1 MKRRALAAMLAAL
14 LLPGCGTAGGDP
26 GSASS
31 SQEAP
36 EAPIV
41 IETLAL
47 ELPAG
52 GDTQAA
58 QAFADSLPE
67 AMAALGVEIGRVAL
81 SFSPSPAAAAQAL
94 AEGGVDL
101 AFLPVEDFLAGGGGQ
116 AVLAD
121 GEPMPLSEKRDTDA
135 AVDLTVSAL
144 VPGERA
150 EIVAAD
156 TDYGRRLAARTDP
169 SWEELSHARWGVLG
183 PESRAGYRCL
193 DLWLCDHYED
203 NGIRDL
209 PQVTVYGDWDALLQA
224 AEAGD
229 IDALPLKP
237 GLRPEGLSLLA
248 ETEAIVTQV
257 AAVREDEA
265 LQSRAFAL
273 ALEAAVSRLPE
284 AQREALLGAKD
295 FVALQDSGLDATR
308 RSLAGR

>member
-1 MKRRALAAMLAAL
+1 MKRRIFAAMLAAL

-36 EAPIV
+36 VV

-121 GEPMPLSEKRDTDA
+121 GEPLPLSEERDA
-135 AVDLTVSAL
+135 APDLTVPAL
-144 VPGERA
+144 APGERA
-150 EIVAAD
+150 EIVTAD

-183 PESRAGYRCL
+183 EESRAGYRCL

-295 FVALQDSGLDATR
+295 FVSLQASGLDATR

>member
-1 MKRRALAAMLAAL
+1 MKRRIFAAMLAAL

-26 GSASS
+26 GRASS

-121 GEPMPLSEKRDTDA
+121 GEPDTSRT
-135 AVDLTVSAL
+135 LT
-144 VPGERA
+144 PGDRA
-150 EIVAAD
+150 EIVTAD

-169 SWEELSHARWGVLG
+169 SWEELSHARCGVLG
-183 PESRAGYRCL
+183 EESRAGYRCL

-203 NGIRDL
+203 NSIADL

-229 IDALPLKP
+229 IDALPLKL
-237 GLRPEGLSLLA
+237 GLRTEGLSLLA

>member
-1 MKRRALAAMLAAL
+1 MKRRIFAAMLAAL

-36 EAPIV
+36 VV

-121 GEPMPLSEKRDTDA
+121 GEPLPLSEERDA
-135 AVDLTVSAL
+135 APDLTVPAL
-144 VPGERA
+144 APGERA
-150 EIVAAD
+150 EIVTAD
-156 TDYGRRLAARTDP
+156 TDYGRRLAARSDP

-183 PESRAGYRCL
+183 EESRAGYRCL

-203 NGIRDL
+203 NSIADL

-295 FVALQDSGLDATR
+295 FVSLQASGLDATR

>member
-1 MKRRALAAMLAAL
+1 MKRRIFAAMLAAL

-36 EAPIV
+36 EAPVV

-101 AFLPVEDFLAGGGGQ
+101 AFLPAEDFLRAGGGL
-116 AVLAD
+116 AILAD
-121 GEPMPLSEKRDTDA
+121 GTPDTSG
-135 AVDLTVSAL
+135 TL

-150 EIVAAD
+150 EIVTAG

-169 SWEELSHARWGVLG
+169 SWEELAHARWGVLG
-183 PESRAGYRCL
+183 QESRAGYRCL
-193 DLWLCDHYED
+193 DLWLCDNYED

-209 PQVTVYGDWDALLQA
+209 PEVTVYDDWDALLQA

-237 GLRPEGLSLLA
+237 GLRTEKLSLLA
-248 ETEAIVTQV
+248 ETEGIVAQV
-257 AAVREDEA
+257 AAVREDAA

-284 AQREALLGAKD
+284 GQREALLGAKD
-295 FVALQDSGLDATR
+295 FVSLPDGGLNAVR
-308 RSLAGR
+308 RSLAAFG

>member
-1 MKRRALAAMLAAL
+1 MKLRALAATLTLPL
-14 LLPGCGTAGGDP
+14 LLCACGAP
-26 GSASS
+26 ASGSASS
-31 SQEAP
+31 AP
-36 EAPIV
+36 AEPLTVGI
-41 IETLAL
+41 LAL

-52 GDTQAA
+52 ADLQAA
-58 QAFADSLPE
+58 RDFA
-67 AMAALGVEIGRVAL
+67 AALPGALAAQGVEIGTVEL
-81 SFSPSPAAAAQAL
+81 SFGASLAATAQAL

-101 AFLPVEDFLAGGGGQ
+101 AFLPAANFLAGGGGQ
-116 AVLAD
+116 AILAD
-121 GEPMPLSEKRDTDA
+121 GAQDA
-135 AVDLTVSAL
+135 SGALT
-144 VPGERA
+144 PGERA
-150 EIVAAD
+150 EIAAAP
-156 TDYGRRLAARTDP
+156 TDYGRRLASRTSP
-169 SWEELSHARWGVLG
+169 TWEELSHARWGVLG
-183 PESRAGYRCL
+183 EESRAGYRCL

-295 FVALQDSGLDATR
+295 FVSLQASGLDATR

>member
-1 MKRRALAAMLAAL
+1 MKRRTLAAMLAAL
-14 LLPGCGTAGGDP
+14 LLPGCGTAG
-26 GSASS
+26 SASS
-31 SQEAP
+31 SQ

-116 AVLAD
+116 TVLAD
-121 GEPMPLSEKRDTDA
+121 GEPDTSRT
-135 AVDLTVSAL
+135 LT
-144 VPGERA
+144 PGDRA
-150 EIVAAD
+150 EIVTAD

-183 PESRAGYRCL
+183 EESRAGYRCL

-203 NGIRDL
+203 NSIADL

-295 FVALQDSGLDATR
+295 FVSLQASGLDATR

>member
-1 MKRRALAAMLAAL
+1 MKRRVFAAALAALQL
-14 LLPGCGTAGGDP
+14 TGCGSRGES
-26 GSASS
+26 GSAS

-36 EAPIV
+36 EEPVV
-41 IETLAL
+41 IGTLAL

-52 GDTQAA
+52 GDADAA
-58 QAFADSLPE
+58 RAFADSLPE

-121 GEPMPLSEKRDTDA
+121 GEPLPLSEERDA
-135 AVDLTVSAL
+135 APDLTVPAL
-144 VPGERA
+144 APGERA
-150 EIVAAD
+150 EIVTAD
-156 TDYGRRLAARTDP
+156 TDYGRRLAARSDP

-183 PESRAGYRCL
+183 EESRAGYRCL

-203 NGIRDL
+203 NSIADL

-295 FVALQDSGLDATR
+295 FVSLQASGLDATR

>member
-14 LLPGCGTAGGDP
+14 LLPGCGTAGRDP

-121 GEPMPLSEKRDTDA
+121 GEPDTSRT
-135 AVDLTVSAL
+135 LT
-144 VPGERA
+144 PGERA
-150 EIVAAD
+150 EIVTAD

-203 NGIRDL
+203 NSIADL

-229 IDALPLKP
+229 IDALPLKL
-237 GLRPEGLSLLA
+237 GLRTEGLSLLA

>member
-36 EAPIV
+36 VV

-121 GEPMPLSEKRDTDA
+121 GEPLPLSEERDA
-135 AVDLTVSAL
+135 APDLTVPAL
-144 VPGERA
+144 APGDRA
-150 EIVAAD
+150 EIVTAD

-183 PESRAGYRCL
+183 EESRAGYRCL

-295 FVALQDSGLDATR
+295 FVSLQASGLDATR

>member
-31 SQEAP
+31 SQEAL
-36 EAPIV
+36 EAPVV

-121 GEPMPLSEKRDTDA
+121 GESDTSRT
-135 AVDLTVSAL
+135 LT
-144 VPGERA
+144 PGDRA
-150 EIVAAD
+150 EIVTAD
-156 TDYGRRLAARTDP
+156 TDYGRRLAARTDS

-183 PESRAGYRCL
+183 EESRAGYRCL
-193 DLWLCDHYED
+193 DLWLCDNYED
-203 NGIRDL
+203 NGIADL
-209 PQVTVYGDWDALLQA
+209 PQVTVYDDWDALLQA

-265 LQSRAFAL
+265 LQSQAFAL

-295 FVALQDSGLDATR
+295 FVSLQASGLDATR

>member
-14 LLPGCGTAGGDP
+14 LLPGCGTAGRDP

-81 SFSPSPAAAAQAL
+81 SFSPSPAATAQAL

-121 GEPMPLSEKRDTDA
+121 GEPLPLSEERDA
-135 AVDLTVSAL
+135 APDLTVPAL
-144 VPGERA
+144 APGERA
-150 EIVAAD
+150 EIVTAD
-156 TDYGRRLAARTDP
+156 TDYGRRLAARSDP

-183 PESRAGYRCL
+183 EESRAGYRCL

-203 NGIRDL
+203 NSIADL

-295 FVALQDSGLDATR
+295 FVSLQASGLDATR

>member
-14 LLPGCGTAGGDP
+14 LLPGCGTAGRDSE
-26 GSASS
+26 SASS
-31 SQEAP
+31 SQETP
-36 EAPIV
+36 EEPIV

-52 GDTQAA
+52 GDTETA

-81 SFSPSPAAAAQAL
+81 SFSPSPAATAQAL

-116 AVLAD
+116 AILAD
-121 GEPMPLSEKRDTDA
+121 ETLDA
-135 AVDLTVSAL
+135 SGILT
-144 VPGERA
+144 PGERA
-150 EIVAAD
+150 EIVTAG
-156 TDYGRRLAARTDP
+156 TDYGRRLAARSDP
-169 SWEELSHARWGVLG
+169 SWEEIAHARWGVLG
-183 PESRAGYRCL
+183 EESRAGYRCL

-203 NGIRDL
+203 NGIADL
-209 PQVTVYGDWDALLQA
+209 PQVTVYEDWDALLQA

-229 IDALPLKP
+229 IDALPLRP
-237 GLRPEGLSLLA
+237 GLRTEALSLLA
-248 ETEAIVTQV
+248 ETEGIVTQV

-265 LQSRAFAL
+265 LPSRAFVL

-284 AQREALLGAKD
+284 GQREALLGAKD
-295 FVALQDSGLDATR
+295 FVTVRNGDLDAAR

>member
-14 LLPGCGTAGGDP
+14 LLPGCGTAGRDP

-67 AMAALGVEIGRVAL
+67 AMAALGVEIGRVEL
-81 SFSPSPAAAAQAL
+81 SFSPSPAATAQAL

-101 AFLPVEDFLAGGGGQ
+101 AFLPAEDFLRAGGGL
-116 AVLAD
+116 AILAD
-121 GEPMPLSEKRDTDA
+121 GTPDTSG
-135 AVDLTVSAL
+135 TL

-150 EIVAAD
+150 EIVTAG

-169 SWEELSHARWGVLG
+169 SWEELAHARWGVLG
-183 PESRAGYRCL
+183 QESRAGYRCL
-193 DLWLCDHYED
+193 DLWLCDNYGD
-203 NGIRDL
+203 NGIADL
-209 PQVTVYGDWDALLQA
+209 PQVTVYDDWDALLQA

-237 GLRPEGLSLLA
+237 GLRTEKLSLLA
-248 ETEAIVTQV
+248 ETEGIVAQV
-257 AAVREDEA
+257 AAVREDAA

-284 AQREALLGAKD
+284 GQREALLGAKD
-295 FVALQDSGLDATR
+295 FVSLPDGGLNAAR
-308 RSLAGR
+308 RSLAAFG

>member
-1 MKRRALAAMLAAL
+1 MKRRVFAAMLAAL
-14 LLPGCGTAGGDP
+14 LLPGCGTVGGAP

-41 IETLAL
+41 LETLAL

-101 AFLPVEDFLAGGGGQ
+101 AFLPVEDFLTGGGGQ

-121 GEPMPLSEKRDTDA
+121 GEPDA
-135 AVDLTVSAL
+135 SGILT
-144 VPGERA
+144 PGERA
-150 EIVAAD
+150 EIVTAD
-156 TDYGRRLAARTDP
+156 TDYGRRLVARSDP

-183 PESRAGYRCL
+183 EESRAGYRCL

-203 NGIRDL
+203 NGIADL

-237 GLRPEGLSLLA
+237 GLRGEALSLLA
-248 ETEAIVTQV
+248 ETEGIVTQV

-265 LQSRAFAL
+265 LQSRAFAQ

-284 AQREALLGAKD
+284 AQREALLGAKH
-295 FVALQDSGLDATR
+295 FVPVQDSGLDATR

>member
-1 MKRRALAAMLAAL
+1 MKRRIFAAMLAAL

-36 EAPIV
+36 VV

-52 GDTQAA
+52 GDTQVA

-121 GEPMPLSEKRDTDA
+121 GEPDPSRT
-135 AVDLTVSAL
+135 LT
-144 VPGERA
+144 PGDRA
-150 EIVAAD
+150 EIVTAD

-183 PESRAGYRCL
+183 EESRAGYRCL

-295 FVALQDSGLDATR
+295 FVSLQASGLDATR

>member
-1 MKRRALAAMLAAL
+1 MKRRIFAAMLAAL

-36 EAPIV
+36 VV

-121 GEPMPLSEKRDTDA
+121 GEPLPLSEERDA
-135 AVDLTVSAL
+135 APDLTVPAL
-144 VPGERA
+144 APGERA
-150 EIVAAD
+150 EIVTAD
-156 TDYGRRLAARTDP
+156 TDYGRRLAARSDP

-183 PESRAGYRCL
+183 EESRAGYRCL

-295 FVALQDSGLDATR
+295 FVSLQASGLDATR

>member
-1 MKRRALAAMLAAL
+1 MKRRIFAAMLAAL

-81 SFSPSPAAAAQAL
+81 SFSPSPAATAQAL

-101 AFLPVEDFLAGGGGQ
+101 AFLPAEDFLRAGGGL
-116 AVLAD
+116 AILAD
-121 GEPMPLSEKRDTDA
+121 GTPDTSG
-135 AVDLTVSAL
+135 TL

-150 EIVAAD
+150 EIVTAG

-169 SWEELSHARWGVLG
+169 SWEELAHARWGVLG
-183 PESRAGYRCL
+183 QESRAGYRCL
-193 DLWLCDHYED
+193 DLWLCDNYED
-203 NGIRDL
+203 NGIADL
-209 PQVTVYGDWDALLQA
+209 PQVTVYDDWDALLQA

-237 GLRPEGLSLLA
+237 GLRTEKLSLLA
-248 ETEAIVTQV
+248 ETEGIVAQV
-257 AAVREDEA
+257 AAVREDAA

-284 AQREALLGAKD
+284 GQREALLGAKD
-295 FVALQDSGLDATR
+295 FVSLPDGGLNAAR
-308 RSLAGR
+308 RSLAAFG

>member
-14 LLPGCGTAGGDP
+14 LLPGCGTAGRAP

-36 EAPIV
+36 EEPIV

-52 GDTQAA
+52 GDTVAA

-81 SFSPSPAAAAQAL
+81 SFSPSPAATAQAL

-101 AFLPVEDFLAGGGGQ
+101 AFLSAEDFLAWGGGQ

-121 GEPMPLSEKRDTDA
+121 GEPDA
-135 AVDLTVSAL
+135 SGTLTS
-144 VPGERA
+144 GERA

-209 PQVTVYGDWDALLQA
+209 PQVTVYGNWDALLQA

-237 GLRPEGLSLLA
+237 GLRTEELSLLA
-248 ETEAIVTQV
+248 ETEGIVAQV
-257 AAVREDEA
+257 AAVREDDA
-265 LQSRAFAL
+265 LQSSAFAL
-273 ALEAAVSRLPE
+273 ALEGAVSRLPE
-284 AQREALLGAKD
+284 GQRESLLGAEH
-295 FVALQDSGLDATR
+295 FVPVQDSGLNAAR